1 MRFLPSI
8 VAEKNVTK
16 NILDGGKDG
25 RMDRGK
31 TVYSPPVERG
41 DKNTPQIALG
51 NIFLSKLMLGSIKLV
66 QLFHFLL
73 KCLYQ
78 ARKVSGYV
86 FVCYR
91 NPFSTIFFLFHF
103 ITSIIDFS
111 SGSVVHGQ

>member
-16 NILDGGKDG
+16 NILDGGKDR

-51 NIFLSKLMLGSIKLV
+51 NIFLSKLMLGSIKPV
-66 QLFHFLL
+66 QLCH
-73 KCLYQ
+73 LYH

-91 NPFSTIFFLFHF
+91 NSFSTIFFLFHF

-111 SGSVVHGQ
+111 SGSVAHGQ